1 MTQIGLPDEIPDKLA
16 ATPGAELNVTI
27 EIAPTT
33 AGPASTTPGISEN
46 ARTLRFDQAG
56 FEDG

>member
-1 MTQIGLPDEIPDKLA
+1 MTQKGLPDEIPGELA
-16 ATPGAELNVTI
+16 ATPGAELNVRI
-27 EIAPTT
+27 EIPPTT
-33 AGPASTTPGISEN
+33 AGRLRRRQGISEN